1 MTLDHEFSPEE
12 FATWLS
18 FALVQC
24 GPDAKPADIAGH
36 VARAAYRA
44 GADRELG
51 ECEDSLR
58 NRGSVATADRLLEA
72 RRPKQP
78 EPTDALAKLSAAV
91 RDIQERIQPVLD
103 LHYAL
108 EGKKSQPA
116 VTKADA
122 VSALHKI
129 IGALYSDGSCEPS
142 DIGLIRL
149 ALDQL
154 PGKAFSF

>member
-1 MTLDHEFSPEE
+1 MTLDHDFSPEE

-18 FALVQC
+18 FALLKC

-36 VARAAYRA
+36 VARAAYQA

-51 ECEDSLR
+51 KCNDSLR
-58 NRGSVATADRLLEA
+58 NRGSVATADRLLET

-78 EPTDALAKLSAAV
+78 Q
-91 RDIQERIQPVLD
+91 R
-103 LHYAL
+103 
-108 EGKKSQPA
+108 A

-122 VSALHKI
+122 VSALHRV
-129 IGALYSDGSCEPS
+129 IGALHSDGSCEPS

-154 PGKAFSF
+154 PGNPFPGNLK

>member
-36 VARAAYRA
+36 VARAAYHA

-51 ECEDSLR
+51 ECEADLR
-58 NRGSVATADRLLEA
+58 SRNMMSTADRLLET

-78 EPTDALAKLSAAV
+78 
-91 RDIQERIQPVLD
+91 QPVVD
-103 LHYAL
+103 
-108 EGKKSQPA
+108 KS
-116 VTKADA
+116 DA
-122 VSALHKI
+122 VSALHRV
-129 IGALYSDGSCEPS
+129 IGALYNGGTCEPS
-142 DIGLIRL
+142 DIGLIRI

-154 PGKAFSF
+154 PGNPFPNNLK